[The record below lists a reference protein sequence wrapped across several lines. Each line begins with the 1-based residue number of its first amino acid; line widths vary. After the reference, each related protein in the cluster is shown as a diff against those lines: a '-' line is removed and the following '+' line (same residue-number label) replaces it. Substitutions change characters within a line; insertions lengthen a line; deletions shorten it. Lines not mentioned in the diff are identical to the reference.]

1 MLRKCYFPDE
11 GDLEVFDYYSEAN
24 CRLECAWKKAE
35 EICGCKPWFVPA
47 TDGSQI
53 CFVLGNICFEDI
65 MKKIEMEEIEVKCDC
80 QEDCILS
87 RYTLSLKDKNIVER
101 VSTRV
106 WANKTGAPIY
116 YRLGT
121 DELDGNDFT
130 GSHWYNM
137 GKIPFLVCPFK
148 ILLLFRGVLERF
160 RWNNYSS
167 RSFVDAQSSYPY
179 C

>member
-1 MLRKCYFPDE
+1 
-11 GDLEVFDYYSEAN
+11 
-24 CRLECAWKKAE
+24 
-35 EICGCKPWFVPA
+35 
-47 TDGSQI
+47 
-53 CFVLGNICFEDI
+53 
-65 MKKIEMEEIEVKCDC
+65 MKKIEMEEIEVQCDC
-80 QEDCILS
+80 QEDCIIS

-137 GKIPFLVCPFK
+137 GKIPFLVCTFK
-148 ILLLFRGVLERF
+148 HLLLSRGVLERF

-167 RSFVDAQSSYPY
+167 RSLADAQGSYPY
-179 C
+179 CRERCLWRHLAKLRVYLGLHNDTFRKRLLVHI